1 MNLVLARVDE
11 RLLHGQVSAGW
22 VPVLGAQRIL
32 VADDALAADAWERDL
47 VASAAP
53 PGVEVEILPLDR
65 TTPRLQE
72 AGEERTL
79 LLVRNPRGMLA
90 LVRSGAPITAVNLGG
105 LHYHEGARR
114 FLDYVF
120 LTPEDIEALSGI
132 VQLHV
137 HVKAQDL
144 PGHPG
149 IEIDRLLVD
158 GLLAFD
164 RLPAR

>member
-1 MNLVLARVDE
+1 VKLVLARVDE

-22 VPVLGAQRIL
+22 VPILGVRRIL
-32 VADDALAADAWERDL
+32 VADDALAADDWERDL

-53 PGVEVEILPLDR
+53 PGIEVEIRSLADAVL
-65 TTPRLQE
+65 RLRE
-72 AGEERTL
+72 ADEERAL

-90 LVRSGAPITAVNLGG
+90 LVQAGAPITAVNLGG

-120 LTPEDIEALSGI
+120 LTPEDIEALEGL
-132 VQLHV
+132 VRNHV

-149 IEIDRLLVD
+149 IEIDRLLVQ

>member
-1 MNLVLARVDE
+1 VNLVLSRVDE

-22 VPVLGAQRIL
+22 VPILGVRRIL
-32 VADDALAADAWERDL
+32 VADDALAGDDWERDL

-53 PGVEVEILPLDR
+53 SGVEVEILSLADAI
-65 TTPRLQE
+65 PRLAAE
-72 AGEERTL
+72 DTGRTL
-79 LLVRNPRGMLA
+79 LLVRNPRNMLT
-90 LVRSGAPITAVNLGG
+90 LVEGGAPITHVNLGG

-120 LTPEDIEALSGI
+120 LTPEDIDALEGI
-132 VQLHV
+132 VRRQV

-149 IEIDRLLVD
+149 IEIDRLLIE

>member
-53 PGVEVEILPLDR
+53 PGVEVEILTLDQA
-65 TTPRLQE
+65 TSRLRE
-72 AGEERTL
+72 EGEERTL
-79 LLVRNPRGMLA
+79 LLVRKPRGMLA
-90 LVRSGAPITAVNLGG
+90 LVRAGAPITAVNLGG

-132 VQLHV
+132 VQHHV

-158 GLLAFD
+158 GHLAFD

>member
-1 MNLVLARVDE
+1 MKLVLARVDE
-11 RLLHGQVSAGW
+11 RLLHGQVAAGW
-22 VPVLGAQRIL
+22 VPILGVRRIL
-32 VADDALAADAWERDL
+32 VADDDLAADDWERDL

-53 PGVEVEILPLDR
+53 PGVEVEVLSLAEAA
-65 TTPRLQE
+65 PRLQE
-72 AGEERTL
+72 PGEERAL
-79 LLVRNPRGMLA
+79 LLVRRPRGMLA
-90 LVRSGAPITAVNLGG
+90 LVRAGAPITAVNLGG

-120 LTPEDIEALSGI
+120 LTPEDIEALAGI
-132 VQLHV
+132 VEHHV

-149 IEIDRLLVD
+149 IEIDRLLAD